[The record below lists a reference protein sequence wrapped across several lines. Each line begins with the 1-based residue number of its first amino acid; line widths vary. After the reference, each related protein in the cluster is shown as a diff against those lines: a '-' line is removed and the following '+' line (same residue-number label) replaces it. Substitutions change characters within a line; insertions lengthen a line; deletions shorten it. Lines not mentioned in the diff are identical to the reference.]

1 MGCLVLPCYVMKR
14 RRRRSTRPHLG
25 YHRLHKSNF
34 GRNDSSDAE
43 SSLVK
48 VVAGKERREFLVD
61 PFVLEE
67 NPFRTL
73 IEKGG
78 DSDDDEDGDG
88 DHGKKKRVIF
98 VDVDAILFEHLLW
111 LMYNDCSSLFKLN
124 VEEILDFYAQDF

>member
-14 RRRRSTRPHLG
+14 RRRRRSTQPHLG
-25 YHRLHKSNF
+25 YHRLNKSNF
-34 GRNDSSDAE
+34 GRNEYIGDHAE

-67 NPFRTL
+67 NPFRIL

-78 DSDDDEDGDG
+78 DDDEDEDGDG
-88 DHGKKKRVIF
+88 KRKRVIF

>member
-1 MGCLVLPCYVMKR
+1 MDCLVLPCYVMKR
-14 RRRRSTRPHLG
+14 RRRRSTRPRLG
-25 YHRLHKSNF
+25 YHRLNKSNV
-34 GRNDSSDAE
+34 GRLDGAE

-48 VVAGKERREFLVD
+48 VVAGKEKREFLVD

-67 NPFRTL
+67 NPFRIL

-78 DSDDDEDGDG
+78 DDNEDEEEDG
-88 DHGKKKRVIF
+88 KRKRVIF
-98 VDVDAILFEHLLW
+98 VDVDSILFEHLLW

>member
-1 MGCLVLPCYVMKR
+1 MKR
-14 RRRRSTRPHLG
+14 RQRRSSRSRLG
-25 YHRLHKSNF
+25 YHRLNKSDL
-34 GRNDSSDAE
+34 GRIDGAE

-48 VVAGKERREFLVD
+48 VVAGKEKREFLVD
-61 PFVLEE
+61 PIVLEE
-67 NPFRTL
+67 NPFRIL

-78 DSDDDEDGDG
+78 DDDEDEDEDGDE
-88 DHGKKKRVIF
+88 DEDEEDENGKRKRVIF